1 MKLQPARIAIC
12 ILCLMPATGATAPR
26 EEQQLREQLSKDLV
40 GEKLTFR
47 KSPNVGLNYY
57 IRVEDTEY
65 VLRHK
70 PSGLFPASEAIE
82 GVEITK
88 VSLDRDSELLS
99 WKSTTEKGRM
109 IRSDE
114 RYEVQNYFV
123 FALKHPHLGRG
134 ELRLTAISGELPA
147 SREAID
153 KALGFALRGSRF
165 SEPALYRA
173 NKTSRL
179 MHFAGSGHGSPDDL
193 EISSVDSAAFQD
205 FKPCGL
211 CFNRRLNLSH
221 LAEESELGRETEAT
235 LRHYHRLI
243 TNPDQQQR
251 VEALGKKV
259 LDGWPARLKGYDY
272 RFDVIDDGGFNAI
285 ACAGGYIF
293 VARGLLAGVE
303 SDDEL
308 EAVLAHEI
316 AHVEQ
321 RHALKE
327 YQRRVRD
334 ANAAAIA
341 AAIIGG
347 VGATAAAASNNRNVA
362 VASEGVAA
370 LVLVLAHVGSTIALK
385 GYSKEH
391 EKEAD
396 LYAAMYLQDRGKGVK
411 PLISVLKKIRTAEG
425 TFYGRSGDM
434 LGSDSHPTSKD
445 RLFIIES
452 ASYRKTPSLVYD
464 AVNKAGELVYTLT
477 FDGVCTYTQRDGTKL
492 CRVFTQINTSST
504 IGKPVEVSGLNLRN
518 KNEFL
523 HFNIDGKVEISP
535 LDRTGLAFFAR
546 SDAREM
552 FTEELVPIIEG
563 ISADKMTRRLV
574 R

>member
-1 MKLQPARIAIC
+1 MKLRPVLVVIC
-12 ILCLMPATGATAPR
+12 IMCLMLATVAAASR
-26 EEQQLREQLSKDLV
+26 EEQQLREQLTKDLT
-40 GEKLTFR
+40 GKKFTFR
-47 KSPNVGLNYY
+47 KSPNVGINYY
-57 IRVEDTEY
+57 IPFEDMEHI
-65 VLRHK
+65 LRHK

-82 GVEITK
+82 DVEITK
-88 VSLDRDSELLS
+88 VILDRDSELLS
-99 WKSTTEKGRM
+99 WKSTAEKGRM

-114 RYEVQNYFV
+114 RYEVQNFFV

-134 ELRLTAISGELPA
+134 ELRLTTISGELPT
-147 SREAID
+147 SREAIY
-153 KALGFALRGSRF
+153 KALGFALRGSGLP
-165 SEPALYRA
+165 EPALYRA
-173 NKTSRL
+173 NEISRL
-179 MHFAGSGHGSPDDL
+179 IHFAGSGHGSPGDL
-193 EISSVDSAAFQD
+193 EISSGDSATFQD

-211 CFNRRLNLSH
+211 CFNRPLTLSH
-221 LAEESELGRETEAT
+221 LVEESALGRETEASV
-235 LRHYHRLI
+235 RHYYRSV

-251 VEALGKKV
+251 VEALGNKV
-259 LDGWPARLKGYDY
+259 LQGWPARLKGYHY
-272 RFDVIDDGGFNAI
+272 RFAVIDDGSFNAI

-293 VARGLLAGVE
+293 VARGLLEGVE

-334 ANAAAIA
+334 ANTAAIA

-370 LVLVLAHVGSTIALK
+370 LVFVLAQVGSTIALN

-396 LYAAMYLQDRGKGVK
+396 LYAAMYLQDRGKSVN
-411 PLISVLKKIRTAEG
+411 PLISVLKKIRTAEE
-425 TFYGRSGDM
+425 TRYNRSGDM
-434 LGSDSHPTSKD
+434 LGSDSHPSSKD

-464 AVNKAGELVYTLT
+464 GVNKAGELVYTLPSMACAYIRSVT
-477 FDGVCTYTQRDGTKL
+477 AQ
-492 CRVFTQINTSST
+492 SS
-504 IGKPVEVSGLNLRN
+504 V
-518 KNEFL
+518 EFL
-523 HFNIDGKVEISP
+523 HRSIQ
-535 LDRTGLAFFAR
+535 AR
-546 SDAREM
+546 QLGNPS
-552 FTEELVPIIEG
+552 
-563 ISADKMTRRLV
+563 K
-574 R
+574 